1 MAKKKRRYNPYS
13 KKRYNKPK
21 TTKGYSKDTRNYKS
35 PEYTKWRE
43 DIKKRDNYQ
52 CQWPGCCSRHR
63 IQVHHIKT
71 WASYPGM
78 RYVTANGI
86 TLCAKCHD
94 SVKGKEVDYETFFLK
109 ILEWQMLDKIKKY
122 NDDRK

>member
-13 KKRYNKPK
+13 KKRFENKPK
-21 TTKGYSKDTRNYKS
+21 RTYGRDSRNYKS

-43 DIKKRDNYQ
+43 DIKKRDNHE

-71 WASYPGM
+71 WANYPGM
-78 RYVTANGI
+78 RFVTANGI
-86 TLCAKCHD
+86 TLCKKCHD
-94 SVKGKEVDYETFFLK
+94 SIKGKEADYEAFFLK

-122 NDDRK
+122 NDDREK

>member
-13 KKRYNKPK
+13 KKRYNKTNTPK
-21 TTKGYSKDTRNYKS
+21 SYSKDSRNYKS

-63 IQVHHIKT
+63 IQIHHIKT

-86 TLCAKCHD
+86 TLCKKCHD
-94 SVKGKEVDYETFFLK
+94 SVKGKEVEYETFFMK

-122 NDDRK
+122 NNGK